1 MKKSTHNQKIIWIF
15 LFLAILLFLV
25 ALAGFFDLPNFKLN
39 PFKINKLSYQFLLED
54 KEQTDKGKLISLMI
68 FFNKED
74 NGVYLWLGDYYEKK
88 GDLDKAVAFYQKAID
103 FAPLVNFEVYK
114 KQLKIY
120 EKLKKEKES
129 EGLLLFLIEKIE
141 KRGYLQGFSANL
153 SKELYLTGKKY
164 LEKGDWQETTFWWEK
179 TTKISPEWSYFYLE
193 LASLYYQNNQS
204 EKTKEALGRCV
215 QRKEPSEH
223 CREYLNLQMTQ
234 FQSEKPGFWREE
246 ILKIEGN

>member
-25 ALAGFFDLPNFKLN
+25 ALASFFDLPNFKFN
-39 PFKINKLSYQFLLED
+39 PFKINKLSYQLLLEN
-54 KEQTDKGKLISLMI
+54 KEQADKGKLISWMI

-74 NGVYLWLGDYYEKK
+74 NDVYLWLGDYFRDKD
-88 GDLDKAVAFYQKAID
+88 DLKTAIYFYQKTID

-129 EGLLLFLIEKIE
+129 EELLLFLIGKIE
-141 KRGYLQGFSANL
+141 KRGYLRGFSANL
-153 SKELYLTGKKY
+153 SKEIYLTGEKY
-164 LEKGDWQETTFWWEK
+164 LEKGDWQGTAFWWEK
-179 TTKISPEWSYFYLE
+179 TILISPEWSYFYLE
-193 LASLYYQNNQS
+193 LASLYYQNGQP
-204 EKTKEALGRCV
+204 EKTKEVLERCV
-215 QRKEPSEH
+215 KRKEPSEH
-223 CREYLNLQMTQ
+223 CQEYLNLQMTQ
-234 FQSEKPGFWREE
+234 FQSEKPGFWQEE